1 MTSVNERQYQIP
13 FCQVLAAEGE
23 TILYV
28 STHGPFEKG
37 KDIITRTSTGEVR
50 AYQLK
55 AGDIGLSD
63 WRKIYGEIVN
73 LVELAIELPG
83 TAPITEFVPYLVTN
97 GELTDPVVE
106 QVRVANVTWQTRGV
120 NKRLCVI
127 QKGTLFERF
136 RASHGAYLP
145 HQLADFRTFLE
156 LILRDGSAP
165 AAKEKAAQLIEHVL
179 PPEPQE
185 DNALNIAR
193 AATSIVLLTAYVTGP
208 ALLVSNHWCIFE
220 YWVLAGAYILH
231 LIEKLNKA
239 ESDCQ
244 VSFVLCEMAA
254 EGALSALAEECEQH
268 TDLVQGLPLVDGHA
282 YRPRVTILIGLLCA
296 WDLSLR
302 IRRKARGKP
311 DFVQSFLTL
320 RLKEAVLWGESA
332 VPHLFLAAL
341 EAEENCKPNMA
352 EGLAIQLVREISVAN
367 GASGAGRGVSSPY
380 YSTEEAL
387 RLNYGLDFLNTEQF
401 VGLSYSIAALID
413 FLARR
418 WRRQALA
425 ALWFGVTR
433 MSLVSYVPATFA
445 EWYRWKSS
453 DGVLDSRLPAEPQS
467 WESLRTSAETISLD
481 ELPPTLRKRPAFA
494 LWFVLVYPHRFT
506 RTTAKLI
513 EDALSTSEG

>member
-63 WRKIYGEIVN
+63 WRNIYGEIVN

-106 QVRVANVTWQTRGV
+106 QIRVANVTWQARGV

-127 QKGTLFERF
+127 QKGALFERF

-145 HQLADFRTFLE
+145 HQLEDFRTFLE
-156 LILRDGSAP
+156 LILQDGSGP
-165 AAKEKAAQLIEHVL
+165 AAKGKAAQLIEHIL
-179 PPEPQE
+179 PGEPQK
-185 DNALNIAR
+185 DNAVNTAR
-193 AATSIVLLTAYVTGP
+193 AATSIVLLTAYITGP
-208 ALLVSNHWCIFE
+208 AVLVSNHWCIFE
-220 YWVLAGAYILH
+220 YWVLAGAYVLH
-231 LIEKLNKA
+231 LIEKLAKA
-239 ESDCQ
+239 EPDCQ
-244 VSFVLCEMAA
+244 VSFQLCEMAA
-254 EGALSALAEECEQH
+254 EAALSALAEECEQRAN
-268 TDLVQGLPLVDGHA
+268 LVQGFPLVDGHA
-282 YRPRVTILIGLLCA
+282 YHARVTILVGLLSA

-302 IRRKARGKP
+302 IRHKARGKA
-311 DFVQSFLTL
+311 DFVGSFLNV
-320 RLKEAVLWGESA
+320 RLKEAVMWGESA

-341 EAEENCKPNMA
+341 EAEENCRPNIA
-352 EGLAIQLVREISVAN
+352 EGLAIQLVREISGAN
-367 GASGAGRGVSSPY
+367 GGSRVGRGVSSPY
-380 YSTEEAL
+380 YSAEEAL
-387 RLNYGLDFLNTEQF
+387 RLNYGLDPLNTEQF
-401 VGLSYSIAALID
+401 VGLSYSIATLID

-433 MSLVSYVPATFA
+433 MSLVTYLPATFA

-467 WESLRTSAETISLD
+467 WESLRTISETISLD

-513 EDALSTSEG
+513 EDALSPSGG